1 MEVVSGDRVAEGM
14 KYLQWDIENEREKGV
29 KKKEENVW
37 SRFKNMEEKYFA
49 MKMSELVTNN
59 RIHPDPDHKLV
70 DKFLNVLSNFDR
82 SPLIFSRKSVEDGK
96 YIVVA
101 GAGKIFKGLAGV
113 GSLKASVRAAILLW
127 IKEFIYICEREGASS
142 VCKEWIEEEETGKG
156 CAGREMFI
164 KEREKSRD
172 ATADPIFISV
182 DDSVIKPEV
191 LACFRTLSNV
201 SGQMQIYMLI
211 RRRAGTRVSCGK
223 KKKKNHNDNKN
234 GAKLISLLSEVKYTG
249 LVENN
254 QVAAKIMVY
263 KDEHEWQKDQE
274 RVIRRMWEG
283 VEIWPFVSVDSEGK
297 GAWFQIGYYGSGG
310 WECVLFCAFL
320 PEEVMAVLES
330 SRTILIGVDIHAE
343 LG

>member
-70 DKFLNVLSNFDR
+70 DKFLNVFNNFDR
-82 SPLIFSRKSVEDGK
+82 SPLIFYRKSEEDGK

-113 GSLKASVRAAILLW
+113 GSLKTSVRAAILLW
-127 IKEFIYICEREGASS
+127 IKEFIYICECEGASS

-164 KEREKSRD
+164 KEQEKSRE
-172 ATADPIFISV
+172 ATADPIFISA

-201 SGQMQIYMLI
+201 SGQIYMLI

-223 KKKKNHNDNKN
+223 IKKKNHNDNKN

-274 RVIRRMWEG
+274 SVIRRIWEG

-297 GAWFQIGYYGSGG
+297 GAWFQLGYYGSAG
-310 WECVLFCAFL
+310 WECLLFCAFL

-330 SRTILIGVDIHAE
+330 SRTILIGLCIHAE